1 MNDHVQLAYLIL
13 WGFQPVA
20 ETAVAFVMW
29 KRKLNKNFPAFYT
42 LLLWDI
48 LQFSV
53 LFPIYLAGSYKWY
66 YYGFWV
72 NMAVYVVL
80 GFRVIHEIFLDVF
93 RPYHTLKD
101 LGTVLFKWAALVMLL
116 VSAVVAF
123 SKPTVDQGPIAH
135 AIFTLHRSVR
145 LTQCGL
151 VLFLL
156 VFSKYLGISWKQ
168 KSFGL
173 ALGFGAFATVE
184 MGVIV
189 LNIGGYISS
198 TSMNIVNMIAVDA
211 SILIWLGYMLAD
223 SPEREAKVSLVQSH
237 RWEQSL
243 TDLQRPAGA
252 DSLIPM
258 FEGMVERAFSKNGSN
273 SPAVGQNP
281 DLVFRSD
288 PFRFDY
294 LPDATERDFDSS
306 VSRPAE
312 HEPKSN

>member
-1 MNDHVQLAYLIL
+1 MNDHLQTAYLIL
-13 WGFQPVA
+13 WGFQPIA
-20 ETAVAFVMW
+20 ETAVALVMW
-29 KRKLNKNFPAFYT
+29 RRKLNKVFPAFYT
-42 LLLWDI
+42 FLLWDV

-53 LFPIYLAGSYKWY
+53 LFPVYLAGSYKWY
-66 YYGFWV
+66 YYGFWF

-80 GFRVIHEIFLDVF
+80 GFRVIHEIFIDVF

-173 ALGFGAFATVE
+173 ALGFGAFASAE

-189 LNIGGYISS
+189 LNIGGYITS
-198 TSMNIVNMIAVDA
+198 TQMNIMNLVSFDA
-211 SILIWLGYMLAD
+211 TVLVWLTYMLAE
-223 SPEREAKVSLVQSH
+223 SPAREARVSLVQSH
-237 RWEQSL
+237 RWERSL
-243 TDLQRPAGA
+243 TELQRPVGD

-258 FEGMVERAFSKNGSN
+258 FEGMVERAFSKNNPN
-273 SPAVGQNP
+273 SPAGEP
-281 DLVFRSD
+281 SPEASLILRSE
-288 PFRFDY
+288 PFELEY
-294 LPDATERDFDSS
+294 SA
-306 VSRPAE
+306 VKPAE
-312 HEPKSN
+312 LPVKTN

>member
-20 ETAVAFVMW
+20 ETVVAFVMW
-29 KRKLNKNFPAFYT
+29 KRKLNKNFPAFYAF
-42 LLLWDI
+42 LLWDI

-53 LFPIYLAGSYKWY
+53 LFPIYLAGSYRWY

-80 GFRVIHEIFLDVF
+80 GFRVIHEIFIDVF

-198 TSMNIVNMIAVDA
+198 TTMNLTNLIAMDA
-211 SILIWLGYMLAD
+211 SILIWLGYMLAE
-223 SPEREAKVSLVQSH
+223 SPEREARVSLVQSH

-243 TDLQRPAGA
+243 SDLQRPVGA

-258 FEGMVERAFSKNGSN
+258 FEGMVERAFSKNNSN
-273 SPAVGQNP
+273 SPAAGQSS
-281 DLVFRSD
+281 DLLFRSD
-288 PFRFDY
+288 PFRFEY
-294 LPDATERDFDSS
+294 PPNPTPRDIDSS
-306 VSRPAE
+306 VSQPAE
-312 HEPKSN
+312 HEPKTN

>member
-1 MNDHVQLAYLIL
+1 MNDHLQIAYLIL
-13 WGFQPVA
+13 WGFQPFA
-20 ETAVAFVMW
+20 ETAVALVMW
-29 KRKLNKNFPAFYT
+29 RRRLNKIFPAFYT
-42 LLLWDI
+42 LLLWDV

-53 LFPIYLAGSYKWY
+53 LFPVYLAGSYKWY

-173 ALGFGAFATVE
+173 ALGFGALATTE

-189 LNIGGYISS
+189 LNIGGYI
-198 TSMNIVNMIAVDA
+198 TSAFMNVCNLIAIDLSV
-211 SILIWLGYMLAD
+211 LVWLGYMLAD

-237 RWEQSL
+237 RWEQTL
-243 TDLQRPAGA
+243 TDLQRPVGA

-258 FEGMVERAFSKNGSN
+258 FEGMVERAFSKNTPQS
-273 SPAVGQNP
+273 AVGETSS
-281 DLVFRSD
+281 DASVILRSE
-288 PFRFDY
+288 PFELEY
-294 LPDATERDFDSS
+294 SAAKTSEH
-306 VSRPAE
+306 PA
-312 HEPKSN
+312 KRN